1 LDVGAPAGA
10 PPPLLPL
17 GLLIAPRALPSRPG
31 PLPCAAQLIKDHV
44 GKCKSKACQ
53 SASPSVLR
61 ASREELIGV
70 CEASNA
76 FRSARDKLGAP
87 SAHGVPS
94 GSSYASVAVNAV
106 AAGFVAA
113 NGARAI
119 KDSSSS
125 KRTVQEFKW
134 VSGLRVLVQLSN
146 LPRFLP

>member
-1 LDVGAPAGA
+1 
-10 PPPLLPL
+10 
-17 GLLIAPRALPSRPG
+17 
-31 PLPCAAQLIKDHV
+31 
-44 GKCKSKACQ
+44 
-53 SASPSVLR
+53 VLR

-119 KDSSSS
+119 KDSS